1 MITLPQN
8 TARSTWKT
16 ALTWGIGL
24 TIGLRI
30 GLGIIMAAAWLILEP
45 NLPSSLG
52 PSVYGELE
60 MPASRLGTLLLGVWP
75 RWDAVHH
82 LNLAMNGYFSVSLG
96 DTVFYPL
103 YAGLTRFIALLLG
116 GNFILAGLIVS
127 TLSAACA
134 FSLLYV
140 LGSAMFGL
148 ESGKWAAIS
157 MAVYPT
163 AVFLVAPFTESL
175 FIALTLASVYLAY
188 RNRWLATAA
197 FALLASLTRG
207 PGILL
212 TVPIAIIAAR
222 RFICSTDKSSIHAKL
237 SALAA
242 IAAPLVGGFAFIA
255 WRSMAGFPSMTV
267 ILREYAGQSMVDPL
281 TGLTTAI
288 WQWFVTFDLPT
299 TLDTLSALLL
309 LAITVAIAT
318 NARWRKPEFLVFMIV
333 SVVFHLSFR
342 VHGATSLRS
351 LSRYTLNLFPVF
363 LVWGDYLA
371 SSRPKTRFILV
382 VVSSALLL
390 ILSALYSLW
399 FFVG

>member
-1 MITLPQN
+1 
-8 TARSTWKT
+8 
-16 ALTWGIGL
+16 
-24 TIGLRI
+24 
-30 GLGIIMAAAWLILEP
+30 MAAAWLVLEP

-82 LNLAMNGYFSVSLG
+82 LNLAMNGYFSLSLG
-96 DTVFYPL
+96 DSVFYPL

-140 LGSAMFGL
+140 LGSAMFGSD
-148 ESGKWAAIS
+148 SGKWAAIS

-163 AVFLVAPFTESL
+163 AVFLVAPYTEAL

-188 RNRWLATAA
+188 RNRWLAVAA

-207 PGILL
+207 PGIFLAL
-212 TVPIAIIAAR
+212 PIAIIAAR
-222 RFICSTDKSSIHAKL
+222 RFISSPDRSSILARL

-242 IAAPLVGGFAFIA
+242 IGAPLVGGFAFIA

-267 ILREYAGQSMVDPL
+267 ILREVRQP
-281 TGLTTAI
+281 
-288 WQWFVTFDLPT
+288 
-299 TLDTLSALLL
+299 
-309 LAITVAIAT
+309 
-318 NARWRKPEFLVFMIV
+318 
-333 SVVFHLSFR
+333 
-342 VHGATSLRS
+342 VHGGPIDRLDHG
-351 LSRYTLNLFPVF
+351 P
-363 LVWGDYLA
+363 LA
-371 SSRPKTRFILV
+371 MVRHL
-382 VVSSALLL
+382 
-390 ILSALYSLW
+390 
-399 FFVG
+399 